1 MVSGYTTGW
10 PILTRLTLRVVF
22 CLFVFLLLF
31 CVERAEVERDEKGA
45 GKEGGREGGG
55 GKRDIDRHRE
65 SGGERENDS
74 KGKV

>member
-1 MVSGYTTGW
+1 MVSGYSTGW

-45 GKEGGREGGG
+45 GKEGGRGGG